1 MLPTNGICASK
12 HNNPPSDSLIWH
24 LFTCQIECLAVHLLC
39 AACLIEAFG
48 DGQPNRLRRT
58 CAMDRMVLHFDI
70 MNEDRVSP
78 TAVYILQ
85 LKLEDLKQTRYTNSS
100 QIVHVKT
107 FYAHVQ

>member
-1 MLPTNGICASK
+1 
-12 HNNPPSDSLIWH
+12 
-24 LFTCQIECLAVHLLC
+24 
-39 AACLIEAFG
+39 
-48 DGQPNRLRRT
+48 
-58 CAMDRMVLHFDI
+58 MDRMVLHFDI